1 MPKPP
6 DRYNKARPFGAPTPV
21 GRAPKPINLSDL
33 LAKSKISGR
42 EVSQLSDRQRYWRD
56 FLGQRLQEELFR
68 QITGIVEQEGRLSVF
83 ASSPAWSARLRF
95 AMAELWPEVSATHA
109 ALQTWVVKVQPKAAE
124 TWGART

>member
-1 MPKPP
+1 MK
-6 DRYNKARPFGAPTPV
+6 V
-21 GRAPKPINLSDL
+21 GD
-33 LAKSKISGR
+33 SKI
-42 EVSQLSDRQRYWRD
+42 VNLD
-56 FLGQRLQEELFR
+56 FGPLNPWLT
-68 QITGIVEQEGRLSVF
+68 ITGIVEQEGRLSVF